1 MSIHDPQSHPQS
13 KEPETTEAD
22 EKPATLH
29 REFTIDEEN
38 NKKLAREAGVLG
50 GDYSGAQKK
59 TDPVEISLVRKL
71 DLWIM
76 PTLWV
81 MYWLNYLDRN
91 AIALARL
98 NDLEEDLGLSSS
110 QYQTCVS
117 ILFVGYLLGQVPS
130 SMSSFAAIA
139 LSVYVDG
146 V

>member
-1 MSIHDPQSHPQS
+1 MSSTQTPNSALKHHLSDTG
-13 KEPETTEAD
+13 PETKEAD
-22 EKPATLH
+22 KSSTLH
-29 REFTIDEEN
+29 REFTIDDEN
-38 NKKLAREAGVLG
+38 NTKVAREGTIFTG

-59 TDPVEISLVRKL
+59 TDPVEIKLVRKL

-76 PTLWV
+76 PTLWI

-117 ILFVGYLLGQVPS
+117 IL
-130 SMSSFAAIA
+130 
-139 LSVYVDG
+139 
-146 V
+146 